1 MSRFIFL
8 MTPMCSSLLSSE
20 YFSSRYAPVR
30 LGPPYEALYVS
41 KLALDKTTIR
51 RCESLSVGGM
61 GVLCSATSWGSDGG
75 GSDWVPITIQGAV
88 VSIDLCSLRDR
99 KRK

>member
-20 YFSSRYAPVR
+20 YFSSRYVPVR
-30 LGPPYEALYVS
+30 LFPPPYEALYVS
-41 KLALDKTTIR
+41 RLALERTTIK

-61 GVLCSATSWGSDGG
+61 GVLCSATSCGSDGG
-75 GSDWVPITIQGAV
+75 GSDWVPVIVEVAM
-88 VSIDLCSLRDR
+88 VSIELCKVTED
-99 KRK
+99 